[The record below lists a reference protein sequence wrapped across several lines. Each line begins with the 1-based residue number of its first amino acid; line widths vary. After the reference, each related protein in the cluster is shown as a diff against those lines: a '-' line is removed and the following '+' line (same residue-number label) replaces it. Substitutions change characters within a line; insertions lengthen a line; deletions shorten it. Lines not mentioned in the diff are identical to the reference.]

1 MILIGGS
8 VRIKIINISG
18 KEDSVNEVKLDSI
31 SVSDLLKKLDIDV
44 FEALIT
50 RNGEVVR
57 EHDILT
63 DKDNVVISGM
73 GCC

>member
-1 MILIGGS
+1 M
-8 VRIKIINISG
+8 RIKIINISG
-18 KEDSVNEVKLDSI
+18 KEDSVDKVKMDNI
-31 SVSDLLKKLDIDV
+31 SVVNLLKKLDIDV
-44 FEALIT
+44 FEALVT

-63 DKDNVVISGM
+63 DTDNIVISGM

>member
-1 MILIGGS
+1 M
-8 VRIKIINISG
+8 RIKIINISG
-18 KEDSVNEVKLDSI
+18 KEDSVNVIKLDSI
-31 SVSDLLKKLDIDV
+31 SVDDLLKKLDIDV
-44 FEALIT
+44 FEALVT
-50 RNGEVVR
+50 KNGEVVR

>member
-1 MILIGGS
+1 M
-8 VRIKIINISG
+8 RIKIINISG
-18 KEDSVNEVKLDSI
+18 KEDSVEEVKLDSI
-31 SVSDLLKKLDIDV
+31 SVGNLLKKLDISV
-44 FEALIT
+44 FEALVT
-50 RNGEVVR
+50 RNGNVVR

>member
-1 MILIGGS
+1 M
-8 VRIKIINISG
+8 RIKIINISG
-18 KEDSVNEVKLDSI
+18 KEDSVNEVKIDSI
-31 SVSDLLKKLDIDV
+31 PVGDLLKKLDIDV
-44 FEALIT
+44 FEALII
-50 RNGEVVR
+50 RNGEVIR

>member
-1 MILIGGS
+1 MRIKTINAPFKEDEVKEVNIDNIS
-8 VRIKIINISG
+8 VR
-18 KEDSVNEVKLDSI
+18 
-31 SVSDLLKKLDIDV
+31 DLLKKLDIPAFMV
-44 FEALIT
+44 IVT

-63 DKDNVVISGM
+63 DRDNIQISGM

>member
-1 MILIGGS
+1 M
-8 VRIKIINISG
+8 RIKIINISG
-18 KEDSVNEVKLDSI
+18 KEDKTEEIKIDSI
-31 SVSDLLKKLDIDV
+31 SVGDLLKKLDIDV
-44 FEALIT
+44 FEALVT

-73 GCC
+73 GCCK

>member
-1 MILIGGS
+1 M
-8 VRIKIINISG
+8 RIKIINISG
-18 KEDSVNEVKLDSI
+18 KEDSVDEVKIDSI
-31 SVSDLLKKLDIDV
+31 SVGDLLKKLNIDV
-44 FEALIT
+44 FEALVT

-63 DKDNVVISGM
+63 DNDNVVISGM